1 MFEREDIMW
10 NCPSDFPNLDGY
22 KRVAIDL
29 ETKDPELKS
38 KGSGALRGVGNIIGV
53 ALAVD
58 EGPGTEWQGYYPI
71 AHEAGPNLDKK
82 IVLNYVKKICENEN
96 ITKIFHNA
104 MYDVS
109 WLRAAGINIKGPIVD
124 TMVMLALIDE
134 NRFWYSLNSAS
145 WDYLKMKKDETLLTE
160 EAERRGYDPKSQ
172 MYLLEPEFVGPY
184 AEKDAE
190 VTIKLY
196 NKLQTEID
204 KQNLHK
210 VLKLETELFP
220 CLMDMKFKGVRID
233 VEQAHILEKE
243 LISEQEALVQEVQNK
258 TKQDLEIW
266 AAASIAK
273 VFDHLNIT
281 YPRTAKSNAPS
292 FTKKFLNETAKTEP
306 LIANIAR
313 ARELSKMAS
322 TFVHGILTHVHQGR
336 IHADI
341 NPIRSDTGGTV
352 TGRFSYANPNLQ
364 QIPIR
369 NPELGSKIRGLFLP
383 ERDHLWGSFDYSQ
396 QEPRMVVHYAATNKN
411 VLDIAEEV
419 KDIVKE
425 FNKGEVDFHQIVAEM
440 AGIDRKQA
448 KTINLGLFYGMGKAK
463 LQNELKLEVH
473 EAQDLFDQYHERVPF
488 VKALMQETM
497 ADAEEDGEI
506 VTIGGRHCRFD
517 RWQKNEFIRGQLPTL
532 GTKPEIIELYKKDYL
547 EKFPEAIN
555 DEKKW
560 ASICKDLDSE
570 KPQRIKR
577 AMTYKALNRLIQG
590 SSADMTKQ
598 AIVDLYKEGFV
609 PHIQI
614 HDELDISVVDKN
626 KDGKKIKEIM
636 ENVRPG
642 GVKMII
648 PNKVDAEYGKTWGDI
663 EG

>member
-1 MFEREDIMW
+1 MFEREEIMW
-10 NCPSDFPNLDGY
+10 NCPSDFPNLNGY

-29 ETKDPELKS
+29 ETKDPDLKS
-38 KGSGALRGVGNIIGV
+38 KGSGALRGNGNIIGI

-82 IVLNYVKKICENEN
+82 MVLKYVKSICENES

-109 WLRAAGINIKGPIVD
+109 WLRAAGIEIKGPIVD

-134 NRFWYSLNSAS
+134 NRFWFSLNSAS
-145 WDYLKMKKDETLLTE
+145 WDYLKVKKDETLLTE
-160 EAERRGYDPKSQ
+160 EADRRGYDPKSE

-190 VTIKLY
+190 LTIKLY
-196 NKLQTEID
+196 NKLETEIE

-220 CLMDMKFKGVRID
+220 CLIDMKFKGVRVD
-233 VEQAHILEKE
+233 SEKAYILEKE

-258 TKQDLEIW
+258 TKQELEIW

-273 VFDHLNIT
+273 VFDHLNIS
-281 YPRTAKSNAPS
+281 YPRTAKSKAPS
-292 FTKKFLNETAKTEP
+292 FTKQFLTETAKTEP

-322 TFVHGILTHVHQGR
+322 TFVHGILNHVHRGR

-369 NPELGSKIRGLFLP
+369 NPQLGSKIRGLFLP

-396 QEPRMVVHYAATNKN
+396 QEPRMVVHYAATNKT
-411 VLDIAEEV
+411 VTEVAPEVHEIADQF
-419 KDIVKE
+419 K
-425 FNKGEVDFHQIVAEM
+425 KGEVDFHQIVADM

-463 LQNELKLEVH
+463 LQNELKLESD
-473 EAQDLFDQYHERVPF
+473 EAHNLFEQYHERVPF
-488 VKALMQETM
+488 VKALMQDTM
-497 ADAEEDGEI
+497 ADADEDGEI
-506 VTIGGRHCRFD
+506 VTIGGRHCRFN
-517 RWQKNEFIRGQLPTL
+517 RWQKNEYVKGKLPTL
-532 GTKPEIIELYKKDYL
+532 GSRAEIEKLWKEDYFKEYPKAKEDAKKLAAIE
-547 EKFPEAIN
+547 
-555 DEKKW
+555 
-560 ASICKDLDSE
+560 KDLASD
-570 KPQRIKR
+570 KPYRIKR

-614 HDELDISVVDKN
+614 HDELDISVVDSE
-626 KDGKKIKEIM
+626 KDGKIIKEIM
-636 ENVRPG
+636 ENVKPG
-642 GVKMII
+642 GITMAV
-648 PNKVDAEYGKTWGDI
+648 PNKVDDEYGQTWGDI
-663 EG
+663 KG